1 MSPSKKLL
9 REDLSSLVKKYA
21 SSDVVETMSRQYAS
35 SLSRT
40 IPLSQIIDTQ
50 RLKHLRISEAEL
62 DKVMASLRTQ
72 REVAPII
79 VRPHG
84 DQFEIVLGRRRYH
97 AAKVLGLPSIATIIQ
112 PFEEDEMMLTI
123 IANLRESREANALTI
138 ATLGQALHDEFGY
151 TQAALAL
158 VGHVSR
164 ATMANMM
171 RLLKLPE
178 KIQRAVTKGELT
190 YGHAR
195 ALINVN
201 PSLQEAIMA
210 SAIKNRWSVRQVEY
224 LANLVKTKPL
234 DEAIGLVN
242 QTEAGRLIVK
252 KRKLTIVF
260 RSETELNDFI
270 KRLQDQKLL

>member
-21 SSDVVETMSRQYAS
+21 SSDVVETMSREYAS
-35 SLSRT
+35 STSRT
-40 IPLSQIIDTQ
+40 VPMEQIVDNQ
-50 RLKHLRISEAEL
+50 RLKHLHINEADLE
-62 DKVMASLRTQ
+62 KVKTALRTQ
-72 REVAPII
+72 RDVAPII
-79 VRPHG
+79 VRPRG
-84 DQFEIVLGRRRYH
+84 NQYEIVLGRRRYH
-97 AAKVLGLPSIATIIQ
+97 AAKALGLSSIATIIQ
-112 PFEEDEMMLTI
+112 PFEEAEMMLTI
-123 IANLRESREANALTI
+123 IANLRESRDANALTI
-138 ATLGQALHDEFGY
+138 ATLGQALHDDFGY

-195 ALINVN
+195 ALINVA
-201 PSLQEAIMA
+201 PELQEPIVAV
-210 SAIKNRWSVRQVEY
+210 AIKHHWSVRQVEY
-224 LANLVKTKPL
+224 LANLIKTEPL
-234 DEAIGLVN
+234 EKAIGIVN
-242 QTEAGRLIVK
+242 QTESGRLIVK
-252 KRKLTIVF
+252 KKHLTIAF
-260 RSETELNDFI
+260 ESESELQDFI

>member
-21 SSDVVETMSRQYAS
+21 SSDVVETMSREYSA
-35 SLSRT
+35 T
-40 IPLSQIIDTQ
+40 ISHAVSLSQIIDTQ
-50 RLKHLRISEAEL
+50 RLKHLRLNEAEIE
-62 DKVMASLRTQ
+62 KTMATLRTQ
-72 REVAPII
+72 RDVAPII
-79 VRPHG
+79 VRPRG
-84 DQFEIVLGRRRYH
+84 DQYEIVLGRRRYH
-97 AAKVLGLPSIATIIQ
+97 AAKALGLASIATIVQ
-112 PFEEDEMMLTI
+112 PFEEAEMMLTI

-178 KIQRAVTKGELT
+178 KIQRSVTKGELT

-195 ALINVN
+195 ALINVA
-201 PSLQEAIMA
+201 PTVQEAIVA
-210 SAIKNRWSVRQVEY
+210 SALKHRLSVRQVEQM
-224 LANLVKTKPL
+224 ANLSKTKPL
-234 DEAIGLVN
+234 EEAMRLVG
-242 QTEAGRLIVK
+242 QTETGRLVVK
-252 KRKLTIVF
+252 KKRLTIAF
-260 RSETELNDFI
+260 DSETELQAFI
-270 KRLQDQKLL
+270 KTLQDQKIL